1 MSFMTEAD
9 AHYAHEK
16 GRDRP
21 DLCWILSD
29 RDVWYRNPYYIGPD
43 EPHPEDYQHDE
54 ICHADE
60 SYDYGEEPPH
70 YIPEEE
76 T

>member
-9 AHYAHEK
+9 EFYAHEK

-29 RDVWYRNPYYIGPD
+29 RDVWYRNPYYDGPD
-43 EPHPEDYQHDE
+43 EPHPEDY
-54 ICHADE
+54 
-60 SYDYGEEPPH
+60 YYTEE
-70 YIPEEE
+70 
-76 T
+76 